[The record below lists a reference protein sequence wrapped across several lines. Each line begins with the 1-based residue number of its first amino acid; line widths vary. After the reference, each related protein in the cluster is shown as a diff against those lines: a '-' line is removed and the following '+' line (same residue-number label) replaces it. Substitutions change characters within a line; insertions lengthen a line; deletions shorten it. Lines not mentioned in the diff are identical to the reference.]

1 MLYRFD
7 ASLGDLR
14 VILFL
19 GSGLA
24 LGFFSYPFAIFS
36 FALQFDTLFIGL
48 GVIIVV
54 GFWSSL
60 GLTLVLFFI
69 LITFYVFVFF
79 CLSIKVV

>member
-36 FALQFDTLFIGL
+36 FALQFDTLFFGL

-54 GFWSSL
+54 GFWCSL
-60 GLTLVLFFI
+60 CLTLVLFFI
-69 LITFYVFVFF
+69 LITFYV
-79 CLSIKVV
+79 LYILLIN

>member
-7 ASLGDLR
+7 ASLCDLR

-36 FALQFDTLFIGL
+36 FALQFDTLFIGF

-60 GLTLVLFFI
+60 GLTLCVIFYFNYILCICIFFAYQ
-69 LITFYVFVFF
+69 L
-79 CLSIKVV
+79 K

>member
-24 LGFFSYPFAIFS
+24 LGFSHTHLPFSLLHYNLIHYSLVWGSLLLWVF
-36 FALQFDTLFIGL
+36 GL
-48 GVIIVV
+48 VCV
-54 GFWSSL
+54 
-60 GLTLVLFFI
+60 
-69 LITFYVFVFF
+69 
-79 CLSIKVV
+79 